1 MRWLIYNFFF
11 SVGYI
16 LMLPKFF
23 IRMKKRGG
31 YRAHFSERFGRF
43 EPDVAARLSE
53 KPRMWIHAVS
63 VGEANLAGVIIKEMR
78 RRDPGFSCILSTT
91 SSTGR
96 AECEKIA
103 SENDI
108 VIYLPIDFPVC
119 VHRALSVV
127 NAKEFVVIETEF
139 WPNIIRALHAKN
151 VPIVLANGRV
161 SDRSFRGYEKLRFF
175 LGPMFECFT
184 RILAQSA
191 LDRERLIKIGAPAAK
206 IEITG
211 SVKFDVT
218 PPSGG
223 KIAQAKAT
231 LAVGGIEPG
240 RDLVLLGGSTWPG
253 EEAMLLKAWRAAVKT
268 APELRLA
275 LCPRHKERGGEV
287 AAELEKLGAKVIRRS
302 LVSEPPADA
311 ASGEPPVL
319 LVDTT
324 GELFALYSQ
333 SDIVFVGKTMPPNSG
348 GQNMIE
354 PASFG
359 KAVICGPDTS
369 NFKPVMAKFRADE
382 SIAEARDSAALVET
396 VCRLAGDRAAREDL
410 GVRADRTVNASRG
423 ALSRTADA
431 LEAPFSA

>member
-1 MRWLIYNFFF
+1 MRWLVYNFFF
-11 SVGYI
+11 SIGYF

-23 IRMKKRGG
+23 LRMKKRGG
-31 YRAHFSERFGRF
+31 YRAHFSERFGKF

-53 KPRMWIHAVS
+53 KPRVWIHAVS
-63 VGEANLAGVIIKEMR
+63 VGEANLAGLIIKEMR
-78 RRDPGFSCILSTT
+78 RRNPEFSCIISTT

-103 SENDI
+103 SEKDI

-119 VHRALSVV
+119 VHRALSVI
-127 NAKEFVVIETEF
+127 NAKEFVIIETEF
-139 WPNIIRALHAKN
+139 WPNVIRAVHAKN
-151 VPIVLANGRV
+151 IPIILANGRV
-161 SDRSFRGYEKLRFF
+161 SDRSFKGYRHLRFF
-175 LGPMFECFT
+175 FGPMFECFT

-191 LDRERLIKIGAPAAK
+191 LDRERLLKMGAPSDK

-211 SVKFDVT
+211 SVKFDIT
-218 PPSGG
+218 PPSDE
-223 KIAQAKAT
+223 KINQAKAT
-231 LAVGGIEPG
+231 LAVGGIVPG

-253 EEAMLLKAWRAAVKT
+253 EEAALLKAWRAAVKT
-268 APELRLA
+268 TPGLRLA
-275 LCPRHKERGGEV
+275 LCPRHKERGDEV
-287 AAELEKLGAKVIRRS
+287 AAELEKLGASTIRRS
-302 LVSEPPADA
+302 LVSKPSAVDE
-311 ASGEPPVL
+311 SSEPPVL

-333 SDIVFVGKTMPPNSG
+333 SDIVFVGKTMPPNVG

-382 SIAEARDSAALVET
+382 SIVEVNDVPALVEA
-396 VCRLAGDRAAREDL
+396 VCNLSKNKAVREEF

-423 ALSRTADA
+423 ALSKTADA